1 MDGYLAPGE
10 NTRRMPSAGPF
21 RRVLVGFD
29 GSPDAA
35 QALRVAAALVGHDG
49 GHVVALSVLR
59 HAFHAEGGEDQDGES
74 TALRE
79 HAEVLFDELRLGQSS
94 DSGVRLSVQVV
105 FSDRNNPGQVV
116 TDYAAEHGFDILVLG
131 RHGDGTRRRSRL
143 GRVADIAAQGC
154 SVPVLLLSA
163 P

>member
-1 MDGYLAPGE
+1 V
-10 NTRRMPSAGPF
+10 RSVGPF

-35 QALRVAAALVGHDG
+35 EALRVGAALIGHDG
-49 GHVVALSVLR
+49 GHVVALSVVR
-59 HAFHAEGGEDQDGES
+59 HALRAEGAEGAEGS
-74 TALRE
+74 ALRE
-79 HAEVLFDELRLGQSS
+79 RAEALFNELRRGQSS
-94 DSGVRLSVQVV
+94 DSGIRMSVQVV
-105 FSDRNNPGQVV
+105 FSADRDNPGQVV

-143 GRVADIAAQGC
+143 GRVADTAAQGC
-154 SVPVLLLSA
+154 PVPVLLLSA

>member
-1 MDGYLAPGE
+1 V
-10 NTRRMPSAGPF
+10 RSVGPF

-35 QALRVAAALVGHDG
+35 EALRVAAALVGHDG
-49 GHVVALSVLR
+49 GHVVALSVVRHTLR
-59 HAFHAEGGEDQDGES
+59 AEGHEGLDAEGR
-74 TALRE
+74 ALRE
-79 HAEVLFDELRLGQSS
+79 RAEALFHELRRGQSS
-94 DSGVRLSVQVV
+94 DSGIRMSAQVV
-105 FSDRNNPGQVV
+105 FSADRDNPGQVV

-143 GRVADIAAQGC
+143 GRVADMAAQGC
-154 SVPVLLLSA
+154 PVPVLLLSA